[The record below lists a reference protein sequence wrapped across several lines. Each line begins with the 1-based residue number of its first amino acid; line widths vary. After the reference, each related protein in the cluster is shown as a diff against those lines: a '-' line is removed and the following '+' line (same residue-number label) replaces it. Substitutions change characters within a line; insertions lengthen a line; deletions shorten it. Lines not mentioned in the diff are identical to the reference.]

1 MNKQIVGSLMAAVL
15 LLLAPVS
22 QAAFTNLNF
31 ESYSGSG
38 ADLLPGWEENFSDH
52 LLDML
57 PISSSGLGLVSTS
70 GDYLFPLSGT
80 YSGFLSSGWDGNPSF
95 GQTDYVPVSATH
107 IQIATTYLNTDDVAF
122 SYLLG
127 GISLVESTPDFVDG
141 HYVYTTDIHSLA
153 GQVATLQFGVSYI
166 GDPMTPGGWHLVD
179 DCSFLS
185 IPEPGTGALL
195 LLGAAFL
202 ARKKKAA
209 GRK

>member
-1 MNKQIVGSLMAAVL
+1 MAVIL
-15 LLLAPVS
+15 LLGT
-22 QAAFTNLNF
+22 AAQGAFMNLDF

-38 ADLLPGWEENFSDH
+38 SDLLPGWDENYSNH

-70 GDYLFPLSGT
+70 GDYLLPLSGT
-80 YSGFLSSGWDGNPSF
+80 YSGFLSSGNDGSPAF
-95 GQTDYVPVSATH
+95 WQTDLVPASATH
-107 IQIATTYLNTDDVAF
+107 IQISTTYLNTDSVAF

-127 GISLVESTPDFVDG
+127 GISLVESTPQFVDG

-166 GDPMTPGGWHLVD
+166 GDPETPGGWHLVD
-179 DCSFLS
+179 DVSFLS

-195 LLGAAFL
+195 LLGAAL
-202 ARKKKAA
+202 LVRKKKAA
-209 GRK
+209 SCN

>member
-1 MNKQIVGSLMAAVL
+1 MNKHVAWALAAVVL
-15 LLLAPVS
+15 LVS
-22 QAAFTNLNF
+22 PASQGAFMNLDF
-31 ESYSGSG
+31 ESYPGSG

-52 LLDML
+52 LLDAL
-57 PISSSGLGLVSTS
+57 PISSSGLGLVSS
-70 GDYLFPLSGT
+70 AGDLLLPLSGT
-80 YSGFLSSGWDGNPSF
+80 YSGFLSSGWDGNPAF
-95 GQTDYVPVSATH
+95 WQTDLVPVWATH
-107 IQIATTYLNTDDVAF
+107 VQIATTYLNVDSTAF

-179 DCSFLS
+179 DVEFLS

-209 GRK
+209 AG

>member
-1 MNKQIVGSLMAAVL
+1 MNKQIAWTWVAVF
-15 LLLAPVS
+15 LLLAT
-22 QAAFTNLNF
+22 AANGAFTNLDF

-38 ADLLPGWEENFSDH
+38 ADLLPGWEENYVLH

-57 PISSSGLGLVSTS
+57 PISSSGLGLVSTD
-70 GDYLFPLSGT
+70 GDYLLPLSDT
-80 YSGFLSSGWDGNPSF
+80 YSGFLSSGNDGSPSF
-95 GQTDYVPVSATH
+95 WQTDLVPASATH

-127 GISLVESTPDFVDG
+127 AINLVESTPQFVDG
-141 HYVYTTDIHSLA
+141 HYLYTTDIQSLA

-179 DCSFLS
+179 NVSFVT
-185 IPEPGTGALL
+185 IPEPSTGALL
-195 LLGAAFL
+195 LLGAAWL

-209 GRK
+209 AKR

>member
-1 MNKQIVGSLMAAVL
+1 MSKQIIGSLMAAFL
-15 LLLAPVS
+15 LLLGPDS
-22 QAAFTNLNF
+22 KGAFTNLNF

-38 ADLLPGWEENFSDH
+38 ADLLPGWEENYSDH
-52 LLDML
+52 MLDML
-57 PISSSGLGLVSTS
+57 PLTLSGLGLVSTA
-70 GDYLFPLSGT
+70 GETLLPLSGT
-80 YSGFLSSGWDGNPSF
+80 YSGFLSSGDDGSPSF
-95 GQTDYVPVSATH
+95 WQTDYVPVSATH
-107 IQIATTYLNTDDVAF
+107 LQISTTYLNTDDVAF

-127 GISLVESTPDFVDG
+127 GISLDESTPEFIDG

-179 DCSFLS
+179 DVSFVA

-202 ARKKKAA
+202 ARKKKTAA
-209 GRK
+209 RK

>member
-1 MNKQIVGSLMAAVL
+1 MSKHGAWTLMAVIL
-15 LLLAPVS
+15 LLGT
-22 QAAFTNLNF
+22 AAQGAFMNLDF

-38 ADLLPGWEENFSDH
+38 SDLLPGWDENYSNH

-70 GDYLFPLSGT
+70 GDYLLPLSGT
-80 YSGFLSSGWDGNPSF
+80 YSGFLSSGNDGSPAF
-95 GQTDYVPVSATH
+95 WQTDLVPASATH
-107 IQIATTYLNTDDVAF
+107 IQISTTYLNTDSVAF

-127 GISLVESTPDFVDG
+127 GISLVESTPQFVDG

-166 GDPMTPGGWHLVD
+166 GDPETPGGWHLVD
-179 DCSFLS
+179 DVSFLS

-195 LLGAAFL
+195 LLGAAL
-202 ARKKKAA
+202 LVRKKKAA
-209 GRK
+209 SCN